1 MVVRHERGL
10 RHLMGHVCPC
20 LGWVELI
27 AERAGF
33 LPGEIE
39 TNGWT
44 LLAITDRGKLEG
56 SYLWDVTFS
65 ARAA

>member
-1 MVVRHERGL
+1 
-10 RHLMGHVCPC
+10 MGHVCSC

-44 LLAITDRGKLEG
+44 LLATTDRGKLEG

>member
-1 MVVRHERGL
+1 
-10 RHLMGHVCPC
+10 MGHVYPC
-20 LGWVELI
+20 LGRVELI

-44 LLAITDRGKLEG
+44 LLASTDRGNLEG